1 VKGGASK
8 NKKKDPPKKEPKK
21 PEEKKPKG
29 KDAALKGEK
38 SKIEIAAKP
47 HQEKSE
53 DNTSSKMSGIC
64 NL

>member
-1 VKGGASK
+1 MKGGASK

-47 HQEKSE
+47 HQESE
-53 DNTSSKMSGIC
+53 DNTSSKMSAIY